1 MTSCWT
7 TAGLLA
13 AVLSV
18 CAARSVAAA
27 NVVPD
32 NPTFARDILPIFQKS
47 CQSCHRPGQM
57 APFSLLT
64 YDETRPWVRSI
75 KNKVETRYM
84 PPWHL
89 DRTVGEY
96 DPDPSLTDLEIAT
109 ISKWVD
115 HGAPRGDMN
124 DAPTPIA
131 WPADNIWQFGE
142 QPDLIIKSPM
152 VDVPAQSADLYPELD
167 VPSGMTEDRYIKWI
181 QVQPGDTKVMHHV
194 LVFALGSTPAP
205 AGAATAG
212 TTSSSPELA
221 DIAAQFGIDVPTD
234 PSEFAAFRAQIAEFV
249 RGGVPTMLTEYA
261 RGNDGDIFQDGDA
274 KLLARDATIRFQ
286 IHYHP
291 NGEKAV
297 MGDQATVGIKFWP
310 AGYKPKHVIQTRN
323 IQNVTALAI
332 APGDPNSRSD
342 AYFTLTQPSRLVS
355 FQPHMHYRGKRMT
368 LEAIPPNGQPQ
379 LLTDVNRFVWT
390 WQITYPYKN
399 PPAFPKGTVL
409 HVAAYH
415 DNSSANKENPDP
427 NAFVGWGDRTV
438 DEMNIGWVDYYA
450 ISDEEYAAIQQ
461 QRRQRPT
468 NQQ

>member
-1 MTSCWT
+1 MTSSWKI
-7 TAGLLA
+7 AGLLA
-13 AVLSV
+13 AALTV
-18 CAARSVAAA
+18 CVASSAAAA
-27 NVVPD
+27 NVVPV
-32 NPTFARDILPIFQKS
+32 NPTFAKDILPIFEKS
-47 CQSCHRPGQM
+47 CQACHRPGQM

-64 YDETRPWVRSI
+64 YDDTRPWVRSI

-96 DPDPSLTDLEIAT
+96 SPDPSLTDFEIAT

-115 HGAPRGDMN
+115 NGAPRGDMN
-124 DAPTPIA
+124 DAPAPIH
-131 WPADNIWQFGE
+131 WPADSTWQFGE
-142 QPDLIIKSPM
+142 QPDLIIKSPKI
-152 VDVPAQSADLYPELD
+152 DVPAQSPDMYPEPE

-181 QVQPGDTKVMHHV
+181 QVLPGDTRVTHHV
-194 LVFALGSTPAP
+194 LVFALDSTHAP
-205 AGAATAG
+205 VAA
-212 TTSSSPELA
+212 S
-221 DIAAQFGIDVPTD
+221 D
-234 PSEFAAFRAQIAEFV
+234 
-249 RGGVPTMLTEYA
+249 GVPTMLTEYA
-261 RGNDGDIFQDGDA
+261 RGNDGDVFQDGDV
-274 KLLARDATIRFQ
+274 KLLARDVTIRFQ

-291 NGEKAV
+291 NGEKPV
-297 MGDQATVGIKFWP
+297 IGDQATVGIKFWP
-310 AGYKPKHVIQTRN
+310 AGYQPKHVIQTRN
-323 IQNVTALAI
+323 IQNMASLAI

-399 PPAFPKGTVL
+399 PPTFPKGTVL
-409 HVAAYH
+409 HVTAYH

-438 DEMNIGWVDYYA
+438 DEMNIGWVDYYTITDA
-450 ISDEEYAAIQQ
+450 EYAAIT
-461 QRRQRPT
+461 RKT
-468 NQQ
+468 SNSEF

>member
-1 MTSCWT
+1 MTSCWKIT
-7 TAGLLA
+7 GWLS
-13 AVLSV
+13 AVVAV
-18 CAARSVAAA
+18 CAVRSVAAA

-47 CQSCHRPGQM
+47 CQACHRPGQM

-64 YDETRPWVRSI
+64 YDDARPWLRSI

-96 DPDPSLTDLEIAT
+96 DPDPSLSDVEIAT
-109 ISKWVD
+109 ISTWVE
-115 HGAPRGDMN
+115 HGAPRGDMTE
-124 DAPTPIA
+124 APPLIQWA
-131 WPADNIWQFGE
+131 ADSTWQFGE

-152 VDVPAQSADLYPELD
+152 IDVPAQSPDMYPDVE
-167 VPSGMTEDRYIKWI
+167 VPSGMTEARYIKWI
-181 QVQPGDTKVMHHV
+181 QVQPGDPKITHHV
-194 LVFALGSTPAP
+194 LVFAIGNTPP
-205 AGAATAG
+205 DVAGVPNPT
-212 TTSSSPELA
+212 PDLA
-221 DIAAQFGIDVPTD
+221 DVAAQFGIEVPTD
-234 PSEFAAFRAQIAEFV
+234 AAELAAFRARISEVAG
-249 RGGVPTMLTEYA
+249 GGVPTMLTEYA

-274 KLLARDATIRFQ
+274 KVLARDATIRFQ

-291 NGEKAV
+291 NGETAV
-297 MGDQATVGIKFWP
+297 LGDQATVGIKFWP
-310 AGYKPKHVIQTRN
+310 VGYTPKHVIQTRN
-323 IQNVTALAI
+323 IQNRTGLAI
-332 APGDPNSRSD
+332 APGDANSRSD
-342 AYFTLTQPSRLVS
+342 AYFTLKQPSRLVS

-399 PPAFPKGTVL
+399 PPTFPKGTVL
-409 HVAAYH
+409 HVTAYH

-438 DEMNIGWVDYYA
+438 DEMNIGWVDYYT
-450 ISDEEYAAIQQ
+450 ITEEEYAAIE
-461 QRRQRPT
+461 RNRTRT
-468 NQQ
+468 ATGN